1 MSTKYDHAVTK
12 IKQLEEALKY
22 ARECNKV
29 KDKYWDQTRI
39 DRNTYLIEKQILERE
54 VEIAKKQRCGPT
66 DQAAGLEILTP
77 YPPPTTKRYK
87 FERRLD
93 KYNHI
98 MEFIRTMIQLL
109 VFIMQVIILVKLS

>member
-1 MSTKYDHAVTK
+1 MSTKYEHAVTR
-12 IKQLEEALKY
+12 IKQLEKDLKY
-22 ARECNKV
+22 AQECLGV
-29 KDKYWDQTRI
+29 KDKYWDKIRLQ
-39 DRNTYLIEKQILERE
+39 RNELVKQ
-54 VEIAKKQRCGPT
+54 VELAKKQRCGPT

-77 YPPPTTKRYK
+77 YPPPSSKRYK